1 MKTAWIIGA
10 FLGIGL
16 TAFLVRIKGIHLLA
30 ALVFA
35 AGGLCAAFVAYLAC
49 YPILGETDYLFLPA
63 LGGFALW
70 CVLIYRLVRDHRR
83 DMRSIPDPNTESE
96 S

>member
-1 MKTAWIIGA
+1 MEAAWIIGGL
-10 FLGIGL
+10 LGLGL
-16 TAFLVRIKGIHLLA
+16 AAFLVRIKGIHLLV
-30 ALVFA
+30 ALGFG

-49 YPILGETDYLFLPA
+49 YPLLGETDHLFLPA

-83 DMRSIPDPNTESE
+83 NMRIIQGPNTKSE
-96 S
+96 I